1 MVDSTSY
8 REEPMDEHKS
18 FSKRMQDLVKTYMK
32 QEQSA
37 HTAAADASDQPLSD
51 QTPPSSVPAGEQS
64 EIAAVERQIA
74 DLQEQIRQLQQERD
88 ELREKYIRA
97 IAEMDNIRKRA
108 DRERDQVVLYATER
122 LFARL
127 VEILDDLHAAV
138 EAGKQ
143 SRDYDAMLSG
153 LEMIT
158 AKAHRLY
165 EEHGVRP
172 LEARTGDPFNVEL
185 HEALV
190 HVPHPEL
197 PEGTIVQQ
205 VQRGYLFRDRVL
217 RHARVITSAGT
228 QGNDG
233 SASPSD
239 QPSSPSA
246 TE

>member
-1 MVDSTSY
+1 MSENKPL
-8 REEPMDEHKS
+8 R
-18 FSKRMQDLVKTYMK
+18 KRVQDVVNRYIE
-32 QEQSA
+32 QEQRAHSTDSSTTPESISA
-37 HTAAADASDQPLSD
+37 ELS
-51 QTPPSSVPAGEQS
+51 QS
-64 EIAAVERQIA
+64 ESEGAHDSIEQLKEKILALEEQLHATER
-74 DLQEQIRQLQQERD
+74 ERD
-88 ELREKYIRA
+88 ELREKFVRA
-97 IAEMDNIRKRA
+97 LAEMDNLRKRT
-108 DRERDQVVLYATER
+108 DREKEQLVLYATER

-127 VEILDDLHAAV
+127 VELLDDLHAAV
-138 EAGKQ
+138 QAGKQ

-172 LEARTGDPFNVEL
+172 LEAQEGEPFNVAL

-217 RHARVITSAGT
+217 RHARVVTSAGAAGT
-228 QGNDG
+228 DG
-233 SASPSD
+233 SSESSSISPS
-239 QPSSPSA
+239 
-246 TE
+246 ENR

>member
-1 MVDSTSY
+1 
-8 REEPMDEHKS
+8 
-18 FSKRMQDLVKTYMK
+18 MQDLVKAYMK
-32 QEQSA
+32 QEQSV
-37 HTAAADASDQPLSD
+37 HTAADSAEQQLSNE
-51 QTPPSSVPAGEQS
+51 TPPSQMPTGEQS
-64 EIAAVERQIA
+64 ESTAVEQQVA
-74 DLQEQIRQLQQERD
+74 ELEKQVRQLQQERD
-88 ELREKYIRA
+88 ELREKYVRA

-108 DRERDQVVLYATER
+108 DREREQIVLYATER

-127 VEILDDLHAAV
+127 VEILDDLQAAV

-143 SRDYDAMLSG
+143 SRDYNAMLNG

-158 AKAHRLY
+158 TKAHRLY

-172 LEARTGDPFNVEL
+172 LEVRTGDPFNVEL

-190 HVPHPEL
+190 HVPHHEL

-205 VQRGYLFRDRVL
+205 VQRGYLFHERVL

-228 QGNDG
+228 VGNDG
-233 SASPSD
+233 SAPPSD
-239 QPSSPSA
+239 QPSSLSA